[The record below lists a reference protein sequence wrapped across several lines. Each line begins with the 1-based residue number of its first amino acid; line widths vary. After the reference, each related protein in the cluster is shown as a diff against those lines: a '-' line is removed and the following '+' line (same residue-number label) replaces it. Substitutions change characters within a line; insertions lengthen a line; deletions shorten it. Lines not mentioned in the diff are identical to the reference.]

1 MTTAAIAITGEE
13 ALKLVAAAPEI
24 SDKTPEDLREVADGF
39 EQMAERKD
47 RLILPGGSR
56 RGARNKAREREGE
69 KLRLQAQVTRA
80 AAEEVEARK
89 CATVGDAMKPGFV
102 RALKRVGRKAS

>member
-13 ALKLVAAAPEI
+13 ALELVAGAPEAA
-24 SDKTPEDLREVADGF
+24 DKTPAELREAADQF
-39 EQMAERKD
+39 EEAAGRKD

-69 KLRLQAQVTRA
+69 KLRIQAQVTRA

-89 CATVGDAMKPGFV
+89 CSTVGDAMKPGFV
-102 RALKRVGRKAS
+102 RALKRIGGSR